1 MGFLEQIFDSSK
13 KEIKRL
19 QKKVD
24 EVIALESKFKSMS
37 DEELKN
43 QTVLFKERLVQGETL
58 DDILVE
64 AFATVREAGDRVL
77 GMRHFPVQLLGGMVL
92 HEGNIAEMKTGEGKT
107 LVSTLPAYLNALEGN
122 GVYIVTVNDY
132 LAKRDSEWMGQIH
145 TYLGL
150 SVGLVV
156 HGLSFQE
163 KIDAYGSDIV
173 YGTNNEFGFDYL
185 RDNMASTKAQQVQR
199 QLNFAII
206 DEVDSVLVDEA
217 RTPLIISGSG
227 DKSTKLYDLAN
238 GFARTLRDT
247 DYEKDEKAKSVMLTD
262 EGVIKAERYFNLENL
277 ADVENMEVSHH
288 INQAM
293 HANLLMFKDR
303 DYVVKDGE
311 IIIVDEFTGRLMP
324 GRRYSNG
331 LHQAIEAKEKV
342 KVNRESKT
350 LATVTFQNYFRMF
363 KKLSGMT
370 GTAKTEEDEFQ
381 TIYNLN
387 VVSIPTNRP
396 LARQDLNDL
405 VYKSEKGKFL
415 AVTEEVKRRHATG
428 QPILIGTISIEK
440 SELLSGFL
448 KRSGIK
454 HNVLNAKYLE
464 KEAEIVANA
473 GQMNAVTIS
482 TNMAGR
488 GTDIV
493 LGEGVKEV
501 GGLHILGTERH
512 ESRRIDNQLRGRAGR
527 QGDPGSS
534 QFFVSLED
542 DLMRVFG
549 SEKIQN
555 LIETIGMEEEIPI
568 ENKMLTKGIEN
579 AQKRVEGRNFDIRKH
594 VLQYDNVMN
603 RQREI
608 IYQQRQEVINGKD
621 VEAEILDMTKT
632 VVEAYVNM
640 YTGEG
645 NYFDDWD
652 LEGLKKHVESSV
664 LVKNNV
670 VLPEKPESR
679 EMLTEAILAKCHEVL
694 SEKRDTIG
702 EEQLQN
708 IERAILLR
716 SVDSAWMEHIDN
728 MDHLKQGIG
737 LRAYGQNDPV
747 KAYTKEGFDLF
758 DDMVMQIQ
766 ENTVRYLYSLEIK
779 SAPKEEKSVDFS
791 NMKTNEAQI
800 EGNSQ
805 GAQQRKTQKV
815 GRNDPCPCGSGKK
828 YKKCCG
834 A

>member
-1 MGFLEQIFDSSK
+1 
-13 KEIKRL
+13 
-19 QKKVD
+19 
-24 EVIALESKFKSMS
+24 
-37 DEELKN
+37 
-43 QTVLFKERLVQGETL
+43 
-58 DDILVE
+58 
-64 AFATVREAGDRVL
+64 
-77 GMRHFPVQLLGGMVL
+77 
-92 HEGNIAEMKTGEGKT
+92 
-107 LVSTLPAYLNALEGN
+107 
-122 GVYIVTVNDY
+122 
-132 LAKRDSEWMGQIH
+132 
-145 TYLGL
+145 
-150 SVGLVV
+150 
-156 HGLSFQE
+156 
-163 KIDAYGSDIV
+163 
-173 YGTNNEFGFDYL
+173 
-185 RDNMASTKAQQVQR
+185 
-199 QLNFAII
+199 
-206 DEVDSVLVDEA
+206 
-217 RTPLIISGSG
+217 
-227 DKSTKLYDLAN
+227 
-238 GFARTLRDT
+238 
-247 DYEKDEKAKSVMLTD
+247 
-262 EGVIKAERYFNLENL
+262 
-277 ADVENMEVSHH
+277 
-288 INQAM
+288 
-293 HANLLMFKDR
+293 
-303 DYVVKDGE
+303 
-311 IIIVDEFTGRLMP
+311 
-324 GRRYSNG
+324 
-331 LHQAIEAKEKV
+331 
-342 KVNRESKT
+342 
-350 LATVTFQNYFRMF
+350 
-363 KKLSGMT
+363 
-370 GTAKTEEDEFQ
+370 
-381 TIYNLN
+381 
-387 VVSIPTNRP
+387 
-396 LARQDLNDL
+396 
-405 VYKSEKGKFL
+405 
-415 AVTEEVKRRHATG
+415 
-428 QPILIGTISIEK
+428 
-440 SELLSGFL
+440 
-448 KRSGIK
+448 
-454 HNVLNAKYLE
+454 
-464 KEAEIVANA
+464 
-473 GQMNAVTIS
+473 
-482 TNMAGR
+482 MAGR

-608 IYQQRQEVINGKD
+608 IYQQRQEVIDGKD

-766 ENTVRYLYSLEIK
+766 ENTVRYLFSLEIK
-779 SAPKEEKSVDFS
+779 SAPKEEKTVDFS

-800 EGNSQ
+800 EGNTP
-805 GAQQRKTQKV
+805 GGQQRKNQKV

>member
-608 IYQQRQEVINGKD
+608 IYQQRQEVIDGKD

-716 SVDSAWMEHIDN
+716 SVDSAWMEHI
-728 MDHLKQGIG
+728 
-737 LRAYGQNDPV
+737 
-747 KAYTKEGFDLF
+747 
-758 DDMVMQIQ
+758 
-766 ENTVRYLYSLEIK
+766 
-779 SAPKEEKSVDFS
+779 
-791 NMKTNEAQI
+791 
-800 EGNSQ
+800 
-805 GAQQRKTQKV
+805 
-815 GRNDPCPCGSGKK
+815 
-828 YKKCCG
+828 
-834 A
+834 